1 MVSTAVAYLHI
12 TVLQILSSLLC
23 YGDHLILLIFY
34 LYTCISIDKCST
46 KYIETDEATQLL
58 RSVSADFYSP

>member
-12 TVLQILSSLLC
+12 TVLQILYSLLR
-23 YGDHLILLIFY
+23 YGDHLILLG
-34 LYTCISIDKCST
+34 ISIDKCST